1 MREAQL
7 NCETKQTMAYLCDLE
22 HTLAPFAAKDPSHW
36 PINARRIK
44 LTTQEQAHKNGMPI
58 VSFANSRMNWSS
70 DRTRV
75 QLDCSIAESL
85 QAPSFQCQ
93 ISNYSR
99 SSSERSFPFLSPI
112 QTYVFS
118 FFVSFR
124 NFCTR
129 FRTSFNTQMLH
140 LQSSADL
147 SVCKVCLRVYCT
159 VFRANGTKGS
169 VGWGFADTSH
179 VTSHYN
185 YYSCAI

>member
-129 FRTSFNTQMLH
+129 FRTSFSHPQTC
-140 LQSSADL
+140 L
-147 SVCKVCLRVYCT
+147 SVKSVCGFIAQFFAPTGRKVVWGGGSRT
-159 VFRANGTKGS
+159 PPTSPPTTTTTRAQ
-169 VGWGFADTSH
+169 
-179 VTSHYN
+179 YEQ
-185 YYSCAI
+185 I